1 MLHWFPRSILLVV
14 LALTLSACGG
24 AAQNGPGAAVLDYLQ
39 ALVDRDAAR
48 LAALSCPDWEAAAQL
63 ELESFAAVTVTL
75 EEASCQESGADGETT
90 LVSCTGKIVAN
101 YGNEV
106 LELDLA
112 ERSYQVVQQG
122 GDWLM
127 CGYR

>member
-1 MLHWFPRSILLVV
+1 MRTRFSRSVLIIFLILTTG
-14 LALTLSACGG
+14 ACSNGAQSAPAG
-24 AAQNGPGAAVLDYLQ
+24 AVLSYLQ
-39 ALVDRDAAR
+39 ALVDRDAPR

-75 EEASCQESGADGETT
+75 EKASCQQTGTDGDIT
-90 LVSCTGKIVAN
+90 LVACTGKIVAN

-112 ERSYQVVQQG
+112 ERTYQVTQQG

>member
-1 MLHWFPRSILLVV
+1 MRTWFYRCLLISMLILT
-14 LALTLSACGG
+14 AACSNG
-24 AAQNGPGAAVLDYLQ
+24 AQNSPTGAVLSYLQ
-39 ALVDRDAAR
+39 ALVDRDGAR

-112 ERSYQVVQQG
+112 ERTYQVVQQG

>member
-1 MLHWFPRSILLVV
+1 MRHWFYRSILILS

-24 AAQNGPGAAVLDYLQ
+24 AAQSRPGAAVLDYLQ
-39 ALVDRDAAR
+39 ALVDRDGAR

-63 ELESFAAVTVTL
+63 ELESFAAVTVSL
-75 EEASCQESGADGETT
+75 EEANCQESGADGEIT

>member
-1 MLHWFPRSILLVV
+1 MQTWFYRSVLMIFLILI
-14 LALTLSACGG
+14 TSACSNGV
-24 AAQNGPGAAVLDYLQ
+24 QNDPAGAVLSYLQ
-39 ALVDRDAAR
+39 ALVDRDAPR
-48 LAALSCPDWEAAAQL
+48 LATLSCPDWEAAAQL

-75 EEASCQESGADGETT
+75 EDAACQESGADGETT

-112 ERSYQVVQQG
+112 ERSYQVVQQS

>member
-1 MLHWFPRSILLVV
+1 MRHWFYHSILILL
-14 LALTLSACGG
+14 LALTLSACSG
-24 AAQNGPGAAVLDYLQ
+24 AAQSGPGAAVLSYLQ
-39 ALVDRDAAR
+39 ALIDRDSAR

-112 ERSYQVVQQG
+112 ERTYQVVQQG